1 MAIHRLAL
9 LLGFEPLAIC
19 DRTTSAF
26 MHILVVLV
34 LLDREIAKVFACSH
48 QKLSENTGDVQF
60 LYIDFLCEE
69 SF

>member
-1 MAIHRLAL
+1 MVMYRFAL

-48 QKLSENTGDVQF
+48 QNVSESRGNIPF
-60 LYIDFLCEE
+60 
-69 SF
+69 